1 MDEKRLL
8 KISISSVVFAMIV
21 IIAVSIIATA
31 YTFSR
36 FYDAQIA
43 EQIKIIKLN
52 EAINRLENR
61 NNEVI
66 ADITN
71 SNVYDQ
77 RKVITEE
84 KKQEIFKKIN
94 GFEGDFLN
102 TMIDEK
108 DYSKAEF
115 SDYEIIS
122 LLPKME
128 LNKFKK
134 SFVENNTYAGD
145 VATASINVIQ
155 SLANKYFHKTITL
168 DNVKVQ
174 DSIIFN
180 ADDTISIGIGEGY
193 AEYKY
198 ELISINSMEEDKYDV
213 IFKCIKED
221 NTANNY
227 VLNIKY
233 TDTEVNFLSL
243 KKQ

>member
-8 KISISSVVFAMIV
+8 KISISSVVFTMVV
-21 IIAVSIIATA
+21 IIVVSIIATA

-36 FYDAQIA
+36 FYAAQIA
-43 EQIKIIKLN
+43 EQIKIIRLN
-52 EAINRLENR
+52 EAISRLENR
-61 NNEVI
+61 NDDVI
-66 ADITN
+66 AEITN
-71 SNVYDQ
+71 SNVYNQ

-84 KKQEIFKKIN
+84 KKQEIFKRIN
-94 GFEGDFLN
+94 GFEKDFLN
-102 TMIDEK
+102 TMIDKK

-134 SFVENNTYAGD
+134 SFVENNTYAGN
-145 VATASINVIQ
+145 VATASTNVIQ

-168 DNVKVQ
+168 DNIKTQ
-174 DSIIFN
+174 NSIIFN
-180 ADDTISIGIGEGY
+180 FDDTISIGIGEGY

-198 ELISINSMEEDKYDV
+198 ELISINSMVEDKYDI
-213 IFKCIKED
+213 IFKCTKED
-221 NTANNY
+221 NTVNNY
-227 VLNIKY
+227 ILNIKY